1 MVLRYS
7 QNSEENVDKIIQKKL
22 EREIFNYL
30 STQKKCT
37 RAGGAFSSLILQNY
51 L

>member
-1 MVLRYS
+1 MDFRYS